1 MSLNSV
7 INEKTIKSRY
17 ALLSN
22 YLKDNN
28 IGDLSESEIVYF
40 KHIFEI
46 YYTPDEEYT
55 KFNIDTILN
64 VTIVKNSYGKKCFTI
79 YVDDTWYPTSIKR
92 LSGSN
97 RTEKANLIRS
107 LRNAIEPQIKHFRIC
122 NPLNPKDICP
132 ITNGDLGTDAEVDHQ
147 IPFHILADEWLTKKT
162 NVSYIYNIETFNYI
176 LQEPHYEKWSSFHL
190 EKAILRWVSKE
201 GNKTAHK
208 LYSV

>member
-55 KFNIDTILN
+55 KFNIETILN

-107 LRNAIEPQIKHFRIC
+107 LRNAIEPH
-122 NPLNPKDICP
+122 
-132 ITNGDLGTDAEVDHQ
+132 
-147 IPFHILADEWLTKKT
+147 
-162 NVSYIYNIETFNYI
+162 
-176 LQEPHYEKWSSFHL
+176 
-190 EKAILRWVSKE
+190 
-201 GNKTAHK
+201 HK
-208 LYSV
+208 